1 VEAVGYLLKNA
12 QQSLRVAM
20 DVALRDL
27 GVTTPQYAALAFL
40 EESPGLSSA
49 QLARQAFVTPQ
60 TMQRIVANLEAG
72 GLLERDPHPEL
83 GRVLEARLTW
93 RGRDLLVECH
103 RRVQIVESRMVAGL
117 TQDDLLRLADLLNR
131 CAANLRPLRRP

>member
-60 TMQRIVANLEAG
+60 TMQRIVANLGAA
-72 GLLERDPHPEL
+72 GLLERDPHPDL
-83 GRVLEARLTW
+83 GRVLEARLTR

-131 CAANLRPLRRP
+131 CAANLRPRRRP

>member
-1 VEAVGYLLKNA
+1 MEAVGYLLKNA

-27 GVTTPQYAALAFL
+27 GVTTPQYAALAFV

-83 GRVLEARLTW
+83 GRVLEARLTG